1 MPEPTPST
9 SRGSRSNIEVVM
21 IVRDEELNI
30 PHSLGSVREWADRVW
45 VVDSGSTDRTV
56 EVARSLGAEV
66 VHRPWLGYARQK
78 NWALDEL
85 PLRSDWVLILD
96 ADESVLP
103 GLRDALLGVAGRPVD
118 SVPEAAFHVN
128 RHFVFL
134 GGVIRH
140 CGYYPSWNVRFLKR
154 GRARY
159 EEREVHEHMVA
170 DGPVGFLAG
179 ELEHNDRRPLEHH
192 IAKHNRYSTLEAR
205 AILDRERSDREGNL
219 PARLFGGPL
228 ERRRWVKRHVYP
240 RLPARFVFRFLWMYF
255 LKLGFLD
262 GVTGWRFC
270 LFISAYE
277 LQIDQKLVEMRMASR
292 AELDPD
298 NGPVG

>member
-1 MPEPTPST
+1 MAAPHPAHLPSH
-9 SRGSRSNIEVVM
+9 GSNIEVIM
-21 IVRDEELNI
+21 IVRDEEVNL
-30 PHSLGSVREWADRVW
+30 PHSIGSVRGWVERVW

-56 EVARSLGAEV
+56 EIAKSLGAEV
-66 VHRPWLGYARQK
+66 VHQPWLGYARQK
-78 NWALDEL
+78 NWALHHL

-103 GLRDALLGVAGRPVD
+103 ELRQALCAVAARPAE
-118 SVPEAAFHVN
+118 SVHEAAFHVN

-134 GGVIRH
+134 GGVVRH

-159 EEREVHEHMVA
+159 EERDVHEHMVA
-170 DGPVGFLAG
+170 DGPTGFLAG
-179 ELEHNDRRPLEHH
+179 ELEHNDRRPLEHL

-205 AILDRERSDREGNL
+205 AILAQRQPDRAGGL
-219 PARLFGGPL
+219 PARLFGTPL

-240 RLPARFVFRFLWMYF
+240 RLPARFLCRFVWMYF

-277 LQIDQKLVEMRMASR
+277 LQIDQKLAEMEIEAVRVLHRSR
-292 AELDPD
+292 
-298 NGPVG
+298 GS

>member
-21 IVRDEELNI
+21 IVRDEELNL
-30 PHSLGSVREWADRVW
+30 PHSLGSVRDWADRVW

-205 AILDRERSDREGNL
+205 AILDRERSDCEGNL
-219 PARLFGGPL
+219 PARLLGGPL

-262 GVTGWRFC
+262 GVTGWRFS

-277 LQIDQKLVEMRMASR
+277 LQIEQKLVEMRMPPEGVREHRDA
-292 AELDPD
+292 
-298 NGPVG
+298 

>member
-1 MPEPTPST
+1 MGAERTNPGERP
-9 SRGSRSNIEVVM
+9 RSGIEVLM
-21 IVRDEELNI
+21 IVRDEELNL
-30 PHSLGSVREWADRVW
+30 PHSIGSVVGWADRVW

-56 EVARSLGAEV
+56 ELARSLGAEV
-66 VHRPWLGYARQK
+66 VRQAWLGYARQK
-78 NWALDEL
+78 NWALDNL
-85 PLRSDWVLILD
+85 PITAPWVLILD
-96 ADESVLP
+96 ADEAVLP
-103 GLRDALLGVAGRPVD
+103 ELRDALRRIAARDPD

-170 DGPVGFLAG
+170 QGPVGFLPG

-205 AILDRERSDREGNL
+205 AILAQERGDPARHL
-219 PARLFGGPL
+219 PARLLGGPL
-228 ERRRWVKRHVYP
+228 ERRRWIKRNVYP
-240 RLPARFVFRFLWMYF
+240 RLPAKFLFRFLWMYF
-255 LKLGFLD
+255 VKLGFLD
-262 GVTGWRFC
+262 GRAGWRFS

-277 LQIDQKLVEMRMASR
+277 LQIEQKLVEMRMAAPAR
-292 AELDPD
+292 PD
-298 NGPVG
+298 TEP

>member
-1 MPEPTPST
+1 MQSPA
-9 SRGSRSNIEVVM
+9 SRPARSSRSNVEVVM
-21 IVRDEELNI
+21 IVRDEELNL
-30 PHSLGSVREWADRVW
+30 PHSIGSVLDWADRVW
-45 VVDSGSTDRTV
+45 VVDSGSTDRSV
-56 EVARSLGAEV
+56 ELARSLGAEV

-85 PLRSDWVLILD
+85 PLRSDWVLVLD

-103 GLRDALLGVAGRPVD
+103 GLRSALLAIACRPVD

-159 EEREVHEHMVA
+159 EERDVHEHMVA
-170 DGPVGFLAG
+170 DGPVGFLPG

-205 AILDRERSDREGNL
+205 AILAQERSDRAGNL

-228 ERRRWVKRHVYP
+228 ERRRWIKRHVYP
-240 RLPARFVFRFLWMYF
+240 RLPARFLFRFLWMYF

-262 GVTGWRFC
+262 GVPGWRFC

-277 LQIDQKLVEMRMASR
+277 LQIEQKLVEMRMRPECAM
-292 AELDPD
+292 EQT
-298 NGPVG
+298 NG

>member
-1 MPEPTPST
+1 
-9 SRGSRSNIEVVM
+9 M
-21 IVRDEELNI
+21 IARDEELNL
-30 PHSLGSVREWADRVW
+30 PHSVGSVREWADRVW
-45 VVDSGSTDRTV
+45 VIDSGSADRTV
-56 EVARSLGAEV
+56 EVARSLGAET

-85 PLRSDWVLILD
+85 PLQSDWILVLD
-96 ADESVLP
+96 ADESVTP
-103 GLRDALLGVAGRPVD
+103 DLRTALCDVARRPVD
-118 SVPEAAFHVN
+118 SVAEAAFHVN

-134 GGVIRH
+134 GGRIRH

-159 EEREVHEHMVA
+159 EERDVHEHMVV
-170 DGPVGFLAG
+170 DGPVGFLPG

-205 AILDRERSDREGNL
+205 AILAQERFGHAGGL

-228 ERRRWVKRHVYP
+228 ERRRWIKRHVYP
-240 RLPARFVFRFLWMYF
+240 RLRARFLFRFLWMYF
-255 LKLGFLD
+255 AKLGFLD
-262 GVTGWRFC
+262 GATGLRFC

-277 LQIDQKLVEMRMASR
+277 LQIEQKLIEMRNSGPA
-292 AELDPD
+292 PD
-298 NGPVG
+298 GSG

>member
-1 MPEPTPST
+1 MGVAAT
-9 SRGSRSNIEVVM
+9 SPGDRPRSGIEVVM

-30 PHSLGSVREWADRVW
+30 PHSIGSVREWADRVW

-56 EVARSLGAEV
+56 ELARSLGAEV
-66 VHRPWLGYARQK
+66 VRQPWLGYAKQK
-78 NWALDEL
+78 NWALDNL
-85 PLRSDWVLILD
+85 PLAAPWVLILD

-103 GLRDALLGVAGRPVD
+103 ELRAALCGIAARDPA

-134 GGVIRH
+134 GGAIRH
-140 CGYYPSWNVRFLKR
+140 CGYFPSWNVRFLKR
-154 GRARY
+154 GKARY

-170 DGPVGFLAG
+170 QGPVGFLPG

-192 IAKHNRYSTLEAR
+192 VAKHNRYSTLEAR
-205 AILDRERSDREGNL
+205 AILAQERGDPARHL
-219 PARLFGGPL
+219 PARLLGGPL
-228 ERRRWVKRHVYP
+228 ERRRWIKRNVYP
-240 RLPARFVFRFLWMYF
+240 RLPAKFLFRFLWMYF

-262 GVTGWRFC
+262 GRAGWRFS

-277 LQIDQKLVEMRMASR
+277 LQIEQKIVEMRMAAPPR
-292 AELDPD
+292 QDADR
-298 NGPVG
+298 